1 MGQAESRDGSKRP
14 SIGSNAEPKMG
25 ALGSAH
31 HPVETRSST
40 PTPSLLTPKG
50 SGRTKN
56 RRSSLDDKYDTNKE
70 GNNEHEMGKIAE
82 KRKVPWTCIY
92 FFQKKRIHPQADL
105 KQSTTYL
112 SIYHSS
118 YQVNQ
123 KKKWA
128 PSSKLVF
135 CKGKLLY
142 YLQIFTFTLGLAY
155 AP

>member
-56 RRSSLDDKYDTNKE
+56 RRSSLDDKYDSNKE
-70 GNNEHEMGKIAE
+70 GIEHVTENIIKP
-82 KRKVPWTCIY
+82 RKVPCTVMYNI
-92 FFQKKRIHPQADL
+92 FF
-105 KQSTTYL
+105 
-112 SIYHSS
+112 
-118 YQVNQ
+118 
-123 KKKWA
+123 
-128 PSSKLVF
+128 
-135 CKGKLLY
+135 
-142 YLQIFTFTLGLAY
+142 
-155 AP
+155 